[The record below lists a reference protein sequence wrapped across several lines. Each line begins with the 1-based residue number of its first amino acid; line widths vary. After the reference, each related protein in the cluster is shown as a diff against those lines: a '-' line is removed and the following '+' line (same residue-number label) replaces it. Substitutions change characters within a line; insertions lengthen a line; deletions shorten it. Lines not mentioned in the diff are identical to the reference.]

1 VLRLIRE
8 DGVATRTE
16 LARLTG
22 LSRPAV
28 AVRVSELITQGLVTE
43 RAHGPST
50 GGRPPVR
57 LAFNGSGGAVL
68 VASLGYSHGHLA
80 VCDLAGEIVVMD
92 ETRLAAERG
101 PEMVL
106 PALLDRW
113 AGLLTEAGLSAADV
127 RGVAIGLPGTVEEA
141 SSFLEPPG
149 LPRWEGAAIGPVV
162 AQRFPVPVFLDNDV
176 NVMAIGEHHAHRAD
190 GVDDLLFVK
199 LSTGIG
205 AGLILGGAIR
215 RGSLG
220 AAGELGH
227 TPVPDGRGVPC
238 RCGNDGCIEA
248 IAGGAALLERARL
261 KRPELADLTE
271 LTALARAGDPA
282 VVALVREAGR
292 RIGEVLAIAVNL
304 LNPSIVVLGGDL
316 AGAYDPLVAGV
327 RESVYQR
334 ATARATRRLRIE
346 PSRLG
351 DNAGLIGCATLA
363 LDQVLAPESIDALIP

>member
-1 VLRLIRE
+1 M
-8 DGVATRTE
+8 ATRTE

-28 AVRVSELITQGLVTE
+28 ALRVSELIARGLVTE
-43 RAHGPST
+43 GDHGPST
-50 GGRPPVR
+50 GGRPPAR

-80 VCDLAGEIVVMD
+80 VCDLTGEIIVLD

-101 PEMVL
+101 PDMVL

-113 AGLLTEAGLSAADV
+113 TGLLAEAGRTAADV
-127 RGVAIGLPGTVEEA
+127 KAIGIGLPGTVEPGKTFEIEQIA
-141 SSFLEPPG
+141 DFLEPPG
-149 LPRWEGAAIGPVV
+149 LPQWAGASIGPVI
-162 AQRFPVPVFLDNDV
+162 AERFPVPMFLDNDV
-176 NVMAIGEHHAHRAD
+176 NVMALGEHRAHRAE

-205 AGLILGGAIR
+205 AGLIIGGVLQ

-220 AAGELGH
+220 ASGELGH
-227 TPVPDGRGVPC
+227 IAVPEGQGVHC
-238 RCGNDGCIEA
+238 RCGNEGCLEA
-248 IAGGAALLERARL
+248 VAGGHALLEQARARHPQL
-261 KRPELADLTE
+261 SHLTE

-282 VVALVREAGR
+282 SVTLIREAGR
-292 RIGEVLAIAVNL
+292 RIGEVLAAAVNL
-304 LNPSIVVLGGDL
+304 LNPAVVVLGGDL
-316 AGAYDPLVAGV
+316 AAAHEPLIAGV

-334 ATARATRRLRIE
+334 ATALATKRLRIE

-351 DNAGLIGCATLA
+351 DHAGLIGCATLA
-363 LDQVLAPESIDALIP
+363 LDHILSPEAIDTTPH